1 MCQALLENPRH
12 ASHPP
17 SSQGA
22 WTPTEMLET
31 LHGSF
36 FLALSTKVLP
46 MWNVLRVRLNSNTNI
61 THVNAPRFAQR

>member
-1 MCQALLENPRH
+1 
-12 ASHPP
+12 
-17 SSQGA
+17 
-22 WTPTEMLET
+22 MLET

-61 THVNAPRFAQR
+61 THVNALRFAQQ